1 MKKCL
6 TLLMFA
12 LLLMINQTSAAIE
25 RGTPVAV
32 MDFGT
37 HPGAVPIDINVLNAG
52 QAANEYVTVRLIN
65 TQKLDVM
72 DRAMVENIIAEEGIN
87 VTGLIV
93 PSAAKRIGELL
104 NVRYIIYG
112 NVNDVT
118 LSDVGTSILASG
130 VTVCTVKSH
139 IIMRMMDVTTGQII
153 SASKGEGKSKSSFV
167 KLSGGPILTVEVGTK
182 KVTQDSVHNAIE
194 QAAFQAVDILLE
206 RLQL

>member
-1 MKKCL
+1 MKKFL
-6 TLLMFA
+6 TLLMLA
-12 LLLMINQTSAAIE
+12 LFLMINQTSAAIE

-52 QAANEYVTVRLIN
+52 RAANEYVTVRIIKSE
-65 TQKLDVM
+65 KLDVM
-72 DRAMVENIIAEEGIN
+72 DRGMIDDVIASEGIN

-93 PSAAKRIGELL
+93 PNTAKRIGELL

-139 IIMRMMDVTTGQII
+139 VIMRMMDVSTGQII

-167 KLSGGPILTVEVGTK
+167 KLSGGPFLTVAVGTT

-194 QAAFQAVDILLE
+194 QASFQAVDILLE
-206 RLQL
+206 RLNL